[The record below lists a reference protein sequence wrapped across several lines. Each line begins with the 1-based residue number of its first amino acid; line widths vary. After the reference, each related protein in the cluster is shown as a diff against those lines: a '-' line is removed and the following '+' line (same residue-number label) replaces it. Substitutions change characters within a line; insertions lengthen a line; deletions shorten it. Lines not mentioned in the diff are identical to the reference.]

1 MSLEISFN
9 QDAEKLSPQ
18 QKKFNRLIQKVE
30 QQKQLLEDWKH
41 AQQQIQTSAS
51 QELLPLYAKWH
62 ETLYLQLKLLWQ
74 YQQTQ
79 KFAKTHLERLDDK
92 IEMLASQLQQNPNL
106 SAQQIQLIEQI
117 LQYYQPHEQNDDF
130 ESAFGADLDDELQ
143 DLNVDELGDDE
154 QRELQKAYL
163 IEMICKKLGVDPE
176 WIDFDF
182 DPNDP
187 QDLIQKLHQKIEEND
202 EQFMVNHL
210 NVEDREQYQKYAER
224 EHQKQLKKQEKLELA
239 KKMASKSMKSI
250 YLKIV
255 SIIHPDREQDEQKRI
270 EKTELLQ
277 QANQALENKDLF
289 SLLKIRG
296 QVESDNT
303 FGQKLAND
311 QLKMY
316 NLNLEDQVEQLQDKI
331 EDIIYSFDWE
341 SSGFYKNSFKVD
353 DLHRKYK
360 TDLAEINAKL
370 LVDEQLLTEYKDIKL
385 LKNLLKSRNFVFGQ
399 FY

>member
-41 AQQQIQTSAS
+41 AQQQIQTLAS

-62 ETLYLQLKLLWQ
+62 QTLYLQLELLWQ

-79 KFAKTHLERLDDK
+79 KFAKTHLERLNDK
-92 IEMLASQLQQNPNL
+92 IEILASQLHQNPNL
-106 SAQQIQLIEQI
+106 SAQQIQLIEHV
-117 LQYYQPHEQNDDF
+117 LQNYQPHEKNDDF
-130 ESAFGADLDDELQ
+130 KPEFGSNLDDELQ
-143 DLNVDELGDDE
+143 DFNVDEE
-154 QRELQKAYL
+154 QLEFQKAYL

-187 QDLIQKLHQKIEEND
+187 QDLIQKLHQKLDEND
-202 EQFMVNHL
+202 DQFMANHL

-224 EHQKQLKKQEKLELA
+224 EQQKQLKKQEKLELA
-239 KKMASKSMKSI
+239 KEMASKSMKSI
-250 YLKIV
+250 YLKIA

-277 QANQALENKDLF
+277 QANQALENKDLL
-289 SLLKIRG
+289 SLLKLRA

-303 FGQKLAND
+303 AFGQKLAND

-331 EDIIYSFDWE
+331 EDIIYSFNWDHL
-341 SSGFYKNSFKVD
+341 SFSKRHFKV
-353 DLHRKYK
+353 
-360 TDLAEINAKL
+360 TDLYKKYQADLIDIQHKVL
-370 LVDEQLLTEYKDIKL
+370 IDEQLLQTYSDIKA
-385 LKNLLKSRNFVFGQ
+385 LKNLLKSRSFVFGH

>member
-1 MSLEISFN
+1 
-9 QDAEKLSPQ
+9 
-18 QKKFNRLIQKVE
+18 
-30 QQKQLLEDWKH
+30 DWKH